1 MDTSRSL
8 AGALR
13 HGLARMNTLPRL
25 SLLAI
30 VSGLLAGGVV
40 VLFRAALQ
48 GAGWLTG
55 NHGGDNFEALS
66 PALQV
71 LLPVFGAFAIGV
83 AFNRLP
89 ADERRLGVVHVI
101 ERLASRQGR
110 LSWRG
115 AWRQFAGAVVGLTAG
130 LSGGREGPAVH
141 LGAAS
146 SSLLGAAAE
155 LPEDGMRTLVACG
168 SAAAIGASFNT
179 PLAGVVFAM
188 EVVLMEYTIVG
199 FIPVIL
205 ATATATVVNRWAFGD
220 ITVLETPTTDLRSL
234 LEVPYIVFVGV
245 AVGVV
250 GGVFIALVKSVSAIR
265 AWPFWLRATAAGAL
279 TGAAAWFAPEVLGTS
294 YDTINEALL
303 GNIAGTALL
312 VILVAKVVA
321 SAACV
326 GVGLPVGVIAPTLVI
341 GALAGGLL
349 GEIGNAVMPEHASA
363 PALYVMLGMA
373 AMMAAV
379 LQAPLAAL
387 TAVLELT
394 ANPNIILPAMLV
406 IVAATLTVR
415 EVFKQRSLLL
425 TTLAALGIDYRG
437 EESPPRQAE

>member
-1 MDTSRSL
+1 
-8 AGALR
+8 
-13 HGLARMNTLPRL
+13 MNTLPRL

-30 VSGLLAGGVV
+30 LSGLLAGTVI
-40 VLFRAALQ
+40 VLFRAALHA
-48 GAGWLTG
+48 GGWLTG
-55 NHGGDNFEALS
+55 NDGGDNFETLP

-71 LLPVFGAFAIGV
+71 LLPVLGAFAIGI

-89 ADERRLGVVHVI
+89 AQERRLGVVHVM
-101 ERLASRQGR
+101 ERLARQQGR

-115 AWRQFAGAVVGLTAG
+115 AWRQFVGAVVGLTAG

-141 LGAAS
+141 LGAAT
-146 SSLLGAAAE
+146 SSLLGSAAR
-155 LPEDGMRTLVACG
+155 LPEDGTRTLVACG

-205 ATATATVVNRWAFGD
+205 ATVTATVLNRWVFGD

-250 GGVFIALVKSVSAIR
+250 GGIFIALVKSVSAIR
-265 AWPFWLRATAAGAL
+265 AWPFWLRATAAGAI

-312 VILVAKVVA
+312 IILVAKVVA

-349 GEIGNAVMPEHASA
+349 GEVGNAVMPEHASE

-437 EESPPRQAE
+437 ESSPPPQAG

>member
-8 AGALR
+8 ATLR

-25 SLLAI
+25 SLLA
-30 VSGLLAGGVV
+30 VASGLLAGIVIA
-40 VLFRAALQ
+40 LFRAALLA
-48 GAGWLTG
+48 GGWLTG
-55 NHGGDNFEALS
+55 NDGGDNFEALP

-71 LLPVFGAFAIGV
+71 LLPVLGAFAIGV

-89 ADERRLGVVHVI
+89 AQERRLGVVHVM
-101 ERLASRQGR
+101 ERLASQQGR

-141 LGAAS
+141 LGATTA
-146 SSLLGAAAE
+146 SLLGAAVK
-155 LPEDGMRTLVACG
+155 LPEDGTRTLVACG
-168 SAAAIGASFNT
+168 SAAAIGATFNT

-188 EVVLMEYTIVG
+188 EVVLMQYTIAG

-205 ATATATVVNRWAFGD
+205 ATATATVVNRWVFGD

-234 LEVPYIVFVGV
+234 LEVPYIVFVGI

-250 GGVFIALVKSVSAIR
+250 GGIFIALVKSVSAIR
-265 AWPFWLRATAAGAL
+265 AWPFWLRATAAGAI
-279 TGAAAWFAPEVLGTS
+279 TAAAAWFAPAVLGIS

-312 VILVAKVVA
+312 IILVAKVVA
-321 SAACV
+321 SAVCV

-349 GEIGNAVMPEHASA
+349 GEIGNALMPEQASE

-425 TTLAALGIDYRG
+425 TTLAAFGIDYRG
-437 EESPPRQAE
+437 EASPPRQG